1 MFKLSCFVAAVV
13 TMALTA
19 SVATAGTILYVDD
32 DADPGGDG
40 SSWGMAYEFL
50 QDALAN
56 AGGVSEIRVAQGTY
70 KPDRDEANPDGTVGV
85 GDI

>member
-1 MFKLSCFVAAVV
+1 MIKMRCFVAGVI
-13 TMALTA
+13 TMTLMG
-19 SVATAGTILYVDD
+19 SPATAGTVLYVDD

-40 SSWGMAYEFL
+40 SSWRMAYEFL

-56 AGGVSEIRVAQGTY
+56 AKGVSEIRVAQGTY